1 MLILHI
7 ILIDVEFLK
16 EIININVYDMSILG
30 YFVNDIE
37 LHLLDLV
44 VDLLYLVVDLLDLI
58 LDLLELDRSRG
69 GSSTMDQ
76 QQLLDLLKQVE
87 PLQVRHL
94 AEATVSNR
102 KA

>member
-1 MLILHI
+1 
-7 ILIDVEFLK
+7 
-16 EIININVYDMSILG
+16 MSILG

-44 VDLLYLVVDLLDLI
+44 VDLLYLVVDLLDLILDLLDLI

>member
-16 EIININVYDMSILG
+16 EIININVHDMSILG

-58 LDLLELDRSRG
+58 VDLLELDRSR